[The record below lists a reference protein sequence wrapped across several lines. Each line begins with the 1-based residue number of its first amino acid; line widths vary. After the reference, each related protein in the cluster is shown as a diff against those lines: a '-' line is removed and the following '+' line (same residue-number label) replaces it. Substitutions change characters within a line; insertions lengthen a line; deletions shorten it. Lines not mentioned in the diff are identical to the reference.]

1 MKAFKLI
8 TILAIAT
15 LISSCGKKETTPAQ
29 AEKMAP
35 EKKETSKQTPAS
47 NTQKPAVK
55 SSNPHINAAQSIGE
69 KLQKN
74 ADQAKRQLE
83 GPAPSQ

>member
-1 MKAFKLI
+1 MNPVKLI

-15 LISSCGKKETTPAQ
+15 LISSC
-29 AEKMAP
+29 
-35 EKKETSKQTPAS
+35 EKKEKSPKQPGKKA
-47 NTQKPAVK
+47 TQKEDINIKNTPGNTKKTAIK

-83 GPAPSQ
+83 GTAPR